1 LSAAVSSIAE
11 RDSSRATQSFHRCLD
26 VIQLQL
32 ILGCWLPVMLILA
45 PTYAFAKRVD
55 LQDVCDGA
63 ALAAANSVDLARARD
78 RGVSTAGTSQRPSS
92 L

>member
-1 LSAAVSSIAE
+1 
-11 RDSSRATQSFHRCLD
+11 
-26 VIQLQL
+26 
-32 ILGCWLPVMLILA
+32 MLILA
-45 PTYAFAKRVD
+45 ATYAFAKRVD
-55 LQDVCDGA
+55 LQDVCDDA

>member
-45 PTYAFAKRVD
+45 ATYAFAKRVD
-55 LQDVCDGA
+55 LQDVCDDA
-63 ALAAANSVDLARARD
+63 ALAAANSVDLASARD